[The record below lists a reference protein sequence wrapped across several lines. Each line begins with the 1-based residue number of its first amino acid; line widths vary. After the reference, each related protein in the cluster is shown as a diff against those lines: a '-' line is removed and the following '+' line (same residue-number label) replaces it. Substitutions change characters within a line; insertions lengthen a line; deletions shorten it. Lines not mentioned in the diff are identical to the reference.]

1 MEPGILSGV
10 IDLHCHI
17 LPGLDDGSRDL
28 DDSVEMARQ
37 AVADGIE
44 VIAATPHVHPD
55 HEVLIHEL
63 EERVGRLNDEL
74 ARRRVAARVVT
85 GGEVS
90 EPLLDDLDEDDLRRV
105 SLGGGGWI
113 LVEPRP
119 GPLSDH
125 LELAVDTLTRRGF
138 RSLIAHPER
147 HAGGDFRE
155 RLEALVAAGALI
167 QVTAALIA
175 DGPAAPVM
183 LELAALGLVHVLAS
197 DAHSSRAGRPVRLSH
212 GLTRLREV
220 PPVAPYAEWAVREGP
235 AAILAGEDVM
245 PPFAV
250 VPEAE

>member
-1 MEPGILSGV
+1 V

-28 DDSVEMARQ
+28 DDTVGMARQ
-37 AVADGIE
+37 AIADGIE
-44 VIAATPHVHPD
+44 VIAATPHIHPS
-55 HEVLIHEL
+55 HAVVIGEL
-63 EERVGRLNDEL
+63 EERVAQVNAEL
-74 ARRRVAARVVT
+74 ERQRVGVRVVT

-90 EPLLDDLDEDDLRRV
+90 EPMLDQLDEDDLRRV

-125 LELAVDTLTRRGF
+125 LELAVDALTARGF
-138 RSLIAHPER
+138 RILVAHPER

-155 RLEALVAAGALI
+155 RMEELVAAGALI

-175 DGPAAPVM
+175 EGPAAPVM

-197 DAHSSRAGRPVRLSH
+197 DAHSSRAGRPVKLSH
-212 GLTRLREV
+212 GVARLREL
-220 PPVAPYAEWAVREGP
+220 PPFAPHAEWTVRDGP
-235 AAILAGEDVM
+235 AAILAGKAVT
-245 PPFAV
+245 PPLAP
-250 VPEAE
+250 VPEP

>member
-1 MEPGILSGV
+1 M

-17 LPGLDDGSRDL
+17 LPGLDDGARSL
-28 DDSVEMARQ
+28 EDSIEMARQ
-37 AVADGIE
+37 GAADCIE
-44 VIAATPHVHPD
+44 VIAATPHIRPD
-55 HEVLIHEL
+55 HEVLIVEL
-63 EERVGRLNDEL
+63 GD
-74 ARRRVAARVVT
+74 RVAEVNAALVREGVDVRVVT

-125 LELAVDTLTRRGF
+125 LELAVDALTRRGF

-147 HAGGDFRE
+147 HAGADFRA
-155 RLEALVAAGALI
+155 RLEALVDAGALI

-197 DAHSSRAGRPVRLSH
+197 DSHSAKIGRPVKLSD
-212 GLTRLREV
+212 GLARLREV
-220 PPVAPYAEWAVREGP
+220 PPVAPYAEWAVQEGP
-235 AAILAGEDVM
+235 AAILAGGDVM
-245 PPFAV
+245 PPFAPV
-250 VPEAE
+250 ADPE